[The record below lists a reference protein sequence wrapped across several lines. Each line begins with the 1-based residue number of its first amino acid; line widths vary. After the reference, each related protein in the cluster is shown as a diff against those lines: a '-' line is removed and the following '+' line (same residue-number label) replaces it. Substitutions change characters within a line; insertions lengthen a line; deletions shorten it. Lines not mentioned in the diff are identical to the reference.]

1 MKSRSPGNQAG
12 YELTSLQVLL
22 SGARISTPAR
32 ISSGSAKN
40 TPATGINNAPTKA
53 SNRLIARTTTPKTL
67 LDIFIE
73 KHSILFMENS
83 LFLKKAAQG
92 SFQDQGVSPLRRTF
106 RIRTKYTIS
115 IFIPKKT

>member
-73 KHSILFMENS
+73 KHSILFIGK
-83 LFLKKAAQG
+83 L
-92 SFQDQGVSPLRRTF
+92 P
-106 RIRTKYTIS
+106 
-115 IFIPKKT
+115 IFKESRSGLLSRSRCIALQAYF